1 MTLDLT
7 QFHETFFAESFEAL
21 DSMEAALLKLS
32 AGDADLDLVN
42 TIFRVAHSIK
52 GGSATFGF
60 ADIAGFTHTLE
71 TLLDQL
77 RSGKRRADA
86 ALVDTLLRSCD
97 LMREMLGA
105 TQSKQP
111 IDKSRVGALHA
122 EIELVLETLADAPA
136 TAATAGTAMTTA
148 AAATAAT
155 AAAPPPQATAA
166 PSAASTA
173 AQSAEAAPSGWRI
186 HFVPGPKLLRNGND
200 PLRLLRELATIAP
213 CEVRVDAKWVPP
225 LSELDAEECRLSWR
239 VEVKG
244 AVPEAA
250 IQSVFDWVEGE
261 CDLNLE
267 AFGAAAQV
275 TTASPAP
282 QLPAEAEPVVPAA
295 AAIAPVAPSPSH
307 PQSAAPAPAQSLS
320 QAPAQS
326 SAPASAPTPAPAADE
341 PAARSHAPTATD
353 GGSIRVSI
361 EKIDELLN
369 SVGELVITQSVLS
382 QLAAP
387 LEGREAED
395 LRNALGQLERH
406 MRGLQESV
414 MRVRMLPISVV
425 FNRFPRLVRDLGQR
439 LGKRIELRLNGD
451 STELDK
457 TVLEKIGDPLVHLVR
472 NAIDHGIET
481 PEVRLAA
488 GKAAHGLIEL
498 NAYHKGGNV
507 IVEVSDDGGGLR
519 REKILAKARER
530 GLVSGEEELSEERVF
545 NLIFAPGFST
555 ADVVS
560 DVSGRGVGM
569 DVVKRNINELGGHVQ
584 IHSVPGQGSTVRIR
598 LPLTLAIL
606 DGQLARVGGE
616 GYVVPIVSI
625 VETIQVRAEQ
635 VSSIAARAQVFRL
648 RDDYLPIVRLYELF
662 GIEPQHTDL
671 LDGLLMIVEAD
682 GKRVGLFV
690 DELMS
695 QQQVVIKSLETNFRP
710 VVGFAG
716 ATMLG
721 DGRVALILD
730 IPGVIARFHDRESRG
745 EAARQAAA

>member
-1 MTLDLT
+1 MTLDLA
-7 QFHETFFAESFEAL
+7 QFHETFFAESNEAL

-32 AGDADLDLVN
+32 AGDADLELIN

-60 ADIAGFTHTLE
+60 TDVAAFTHTLE
-71 TLLDQL
+71 TLLDQM
-77 RSGKRRADA
+77 RGGKRHVDSG
-86 ALVDTLLRSCD
+86 LVDTLLRSGD
-97 LMREMLGA
+97 MMREMLAA
-105 TQSKQP
+105 TQARHP
-111 IDKSRVGALHA
+111 IDQERVAALHA
-122 EIELVLETLADAPA
+122 EIEKIMA
-136 TAATAGTAMTTA
+136 TGGAGA
-148 AAATAAT
+148 AAAAPAGAAMQV
-155 AAAPPPQATAA
+155 AV
-166 PSAASTA
+166 SAVPDEGDTR
-173 AQSAEAAPSGWRI
+173 SGWRI

-213 CEVRVDAKWVPP
+213 CDVRADAKWIPP
-225 LSELDAEECRLSWR
+225 LRELDPEECRLSWR
-239 VEVKG
+239 IEVSG
-244 AVPEAA
+244 AIEESALK
-250 IQSVFDWVEGE
+250 SVFDWVDGE

-267 AFGAAAQV
+267 AFGPAAGAV
-275 TTASPAP
+275 ASAPA
-282 QLPAEAEPVVPAA
+282 VVPASTPETSAVAMPSLPIEEPVAAPKA
-295 AAIAPVAPSPSH
+295 AATT
-307 PQSAAPAPAQSLS
+307 AAATTAAS
-320 QAPAQS
+320 QA
-326 SAPASAPTPAPAADE
+326 AAG
-341 PAARSHAPTATD
+341 D

-361 EKIDELLN
+361 EKVDELLN

-387 LEGREAED
+387 LEGRDAEE
-395 LRNALGQLERH
+395 LRSALGQLERH
-406 MRGLQESV
+406 MRALQESV

-425 FNRFPRLVRDLGQR
+425 FNRFPRLVRDLGQK
-439 LGKRIELRLNGD
+439 LGKKIELRLTGD

-472 NAIDHGIET
+472 NAMDHGIEM
-481 PEVRLAA
+481 PEVRIAA
-488 GKAAHGLIEL
+488 GKSAHGVIEL

-507 IVEVSDDGGGLR
+507 VVEVIDDGGGLKCD
-519 REKILAKARER
+519 KILAKARER
-530 GLVSGEEELSEERVF
+530 GLVGPDEELSEERVF

-560 DVSGRGVGM
+560 DLSGRGVGM

-584 IHSVPGQGSTVRIR
+584 IHSTAGKGSMVRIR

-606 DGQLARVGGE
+606 DGQLARVGSE
-616 GYVVPIVSI
+616 VYVVPIVSI
-625 VETIQVRAEQ
+625 VETIQARQEQ

-648 RDDYLPIVRLYELF
+648 RDDYLPIVRLYDLF
-662 GIEPQHTDL
+662 GVEPQHTDL

-710 VVGFAG
+710 VLGLAG

-730 IPGVIARFHDRESRG
+730 IPGVIARFQNK
-745 EAARQAAA
+745 EAHITPAQRAA

>member
-1 MTLDLT
+1 MTLDLA
-7 QFHETFFAESFEAL
+7 QFHETFFAESNEAL

-32 AGDADLDLVN
+32 AGDADLELIN

-60 ADIAGFTHTLE
+60 TDVAAFTHTLE
-71 TLLDQL
+71 TLLDQM
-77 RSGKRRADA
+77 RGGKRHVDSG
-86 ALVDTLLRSCD
+86 LVDTLLRSGD
-97 LMREMLGA
+97 MMREMLAA
-105 TQSKQP
+105 TQARHP
-111 IDKSRVGALHA
+111 IDQERVAALHA
-122 EIELVLETLADAPA
+122 EIEKIMA
-136 TAATAGTAMTTA
+136 TGGAGA
-148 AAATAAT
+148 AAAAPAGAAMQV
-155 AAAPPPQATAA
+155 AV
-166 PSAASTA
+166 SAVPDEGDTR
-173 AQSAEAAPSGWRI
+173 SGWRI

-213 CEVRVDAKWVPP
+213 CDVRADAKWIPP
-225 LSELDAEECRLSWR
+225 LRELDPEECRLSWR
-239 VEVKG
+239 IEVSG
-244 AVPEAA
+244 AIEESALK
-250 IQSVFDWVEGE
+250 SVFDWVDGE

-267 AFGAAAQV
+267 AFGPAAGAV
-275 TTASPAP
+275 ASAPA
-282 QLPAEAEPVVPAA
+282 VVPASTPDTTAVAMPSLPIEEPVAAPKA
-295 AAIAPVAPSPSH
+295 AATT
-307 PQSAAPAPAQSLS
+307 AAATTAAS
-320 QAPAQS
+320 QA
-326 SAPASAPTPAPAADE
+326 AAG
-341 PAARSHAPTATD
+341 D

-361 EKIDELLN
+361 EKVDELLN

-387 LEGREAED
+387 LEGRDAEE
-395 LRNALGQLERH
+395 LRSALGQLERH
-406 MRGLQESV
+406 MRALQESV

-425 FNRFPRLVRDLGQR
+425 FNRFPRLVRDLGQK
-439 LGKRIELRLNGD
+439 LGKKIELRLTGD

-472 NAIDHGIET
+472 NAMDHGIEM
-481 PEVRLAA
+481 PEVRIAA
-488 GKAAHGLIEL
+488 GKSAHGVIEL

-507 IVEVSDDGGGLR
+507 VVEVIDDGGGLKCY
-519 REKILAKARER
+519 KILAKARER
-530 GLVSGEEELSEERVF
+530 GLVGPDEQLSEERVF

-560 DVSGRGVGM
+560 DLSGRGVGM

-584 IHSVPGQGSTVRIR
+584 IHSTAGKGSMVRIR

-606 DGQLARVGGE
+606 DGQLARVGSE
-616 GYVVPIVSI
+616 VYVVPIVSI
-625 VETIQVRAEQ
+625 VETIQARQEQ

-648 RDDYLPIVRLYELF
+648 RDDYLPIVRLYDLF
-662 GIEPQHTDL
+662 GVEPQHTDL

-710 VVGFAG
+710 VLGLAG

-730 IPGVIARFHDRESRG
+730 IPGVIARFQNK
-745 EAARQAAA
+745 EAHITPAQRAA

>member
-1 MTLDLT
+1 MTLDLA
-7 QFHETFFAESFEAL
+7 QFHETFFAESNEAL

-32 AGDADLDLVN
+32 AGDADLELIN

-60 ADIAGFTHTLE
+60 TDVAAFTHTLE
-71 TLLDQL
+71 TLLDQM
-77 RSGKRRADA
+77 RGGKRHVDSG
-86 ALVDTLLRSCD
+86 LVDTLLRSGD
-97 LMREMLGA
+97 MMREMLAA
-105 TQSKQP
+105 TQARHP
-111 IDKSRVGALHA
+111 IDQERVAALHA
-122 EIELVLETLADAPA
+122 EIEKIMA
-136 TAATAGTAMTTA
+136 TGGAGA
-148 AAATAAT
+148 AAAAPAGAAMPV
-155 AAAPPPQATAA
+155 AV
-166 PSAASTA
+166 SAVPDEGDTR
-173 AQSAEAAPSGWRI
+173 SGWRI

-213 CEVRVDAKWVPP
+213 CDVRADAKWIPP
-225 LSELDAEECRLSWR
+225 LRELDPEECRLSWR
-239 VEVKG
+239 IEVSG
-244 AVPEAA
+244 AIEESALK
-250 IQSVFDWVEGE
+250 SVFDWVVGE

-267 AFGAAAQV
+267 AFGPAAGAV
-275 TTASPAP
+275 ASAPA
-282 QLPAEAEPVVPAA
+282 VVPASTPETSAVAMPSLPIEEPVAAPKA
-295 AAIAPVAPSPSH
+295 AATT
-307 PQSAAPAPAQSLS
+307 AAATTAAS
-320 QAPAQS
+320 QA
-326 SAPASAPTPAPAADE
+326 AAG
-341 PAARSHAPTATD
+341 D

-361 EKIDELLN
+361 EKVDELLN

-387 LEGREAED
+387 LEGRDAEE
-395 LRNALGQLERH
+395 LRSALGQLERH
-406 MRGLQESV
+406 MRALQESV

-425 FNRFPRLVRDLGQR
+425 FNRFPRLVRDLGQK
-439 LGKRIELRLNGD
+439 LGKKIELRLTGD

-472 NAIDHGIET
+472 NAMDHGIEM
-481 PEVRLAA
+481 PEVRIAA
-488 GKAAHGLIEL
+488 GKSAHGVIEL

-507 IVEVSDDGGGLR
+507 VVEVIDDGGGLKR
-519 REKILAKARER
+519 DKILAKARER
-530 GLVSGEEELSEERVF
+530 GLVGPDEELSEERVF

-560 DVSGRGVGM
+560 DLSGRGVGM

-584 IHSVPGQGSTVRIR
+584 IHSTAGKGSMVRIR

-606 DGQLARVGGE
+606 DGQLARVGSE
-616 GYVVPIVSI
+616 VYVVPIVSI
-625 VETIQVRAEQ
+625 VETIQARQEQ

-648 RDDYLPIVRLYELF
+648 RDDYLPIVRLYDLF
-662 GIEPQHTDL
+662 GVEPQHTDL

-710 VVGFAG
+710 VLGLAG

-730 IPGVIARFHDRESRG
+730 IPGVIARFQNK
-745 EAARQAAA
+745 EAHITPAQRAA

>member
-1 MTLDLT
+1 MTLDLA
-7 QFHETFFAESFEAL
+7 QFHETFFAESNEAL

-32 AGDADLDLVN
+32 AGDADLELIN

-60 ADIAGFTHTLE
+60 TDVAAFTHTLE
-71 TLLDQL
+71 TLLDQM
-77 RSGKRRADA
+77 RGGKRHVDSG
-86 ALVDTLLRSCD
+86 LVDTLLRSGD
-97 LMREMLGA
+97 MMREMLAA
-105 TQSKQP
+105 TQARHP
-111 IDKSRVGALHA
+111 IDQERVAALHA
-122 EIELVLETLADAPA
+122 EIEKILA
-136 TAATAGTAMTTA
+136 TGGAGA
-148 AAATAAT
+148 AAAAPAGAAMQV
-155 AAAPPPQATAA
+155 AV
-166 PSAASTA
+166 SAVPDEGDTR
-173 AQSAEAAPSGWRI
+173 SGWRI

-213 CEVRVDAKWVPP
+213 CDVRADAKWIPP
-225 LSELDAEECRLSWR
+225 LRELDPEECRLSWR
-239 VEVKG
+239 IEVSG
-244 AVPEAA
+244 AIEESALK
-250 IQSVFDWVEGE
+250 SVFDWVDGE

-267 AFGAAAQV
+267 AFGPAAGAV
-275 TTASPAP
+275 ASAPA
-282 QLPAEAEPVVPAA
+282 VVPASTPETSAVAMPSLPIEEPVAAPKA
-295 AAIAPVAPSPSH
+295 AATT
-307 PQSAAPAPAQSLS
+307 AAATTAAS
-320 QAPAQS
+320 QA
-326 SAPASAPTPAPAADE
+326 AAG
-341 PAARSHAPTATD
+341 D

-361 EKIDELLN
+361 EKVDELLN

-387 LEGREAED
+387 LEGRDAEE
-395 LRNALGQLERH
+395 LRSALGQLERH
-406 MRGLQESV
+406 MRALQESV

-425 FNRFPRLVRDLGQR
+425 FNRFPRLVRDLGQK
-439 LGKRIELRLNGD
+439 LGKKIELRLTGD

-472 NAIDHGIET
+472 NAMDHGIEM
-481 PEVRLAA
+481 PEVRIAA
-488 GKAAHGLIEL
+488 GKSAHGVIEL

-507 IVEVSDDGGGLR
+507 VVEVIDDGGGLKCD
-519 REKILAKARER
+519 KILAKARER
-530 GLVSGEEELSEERVF
+530 GLVGPDEELSEERVF

-560 DVSGRGVGM
+560 DLSGRGVGM

-584 IHSVPGQGSTVRIR
+584 IHSTAGKGSMVRIR

-606 DGQLARVGGE
+606 DGQLARVGSE
-616 GYVVPIVSI
+616 VYVVPIVSI
-625 VETIQVRAEQ
+625 VETIQARQEQ

-648 RDDYLPIVRLYELF
+648 RDDYLPIVRLYDLF
-662 GIEPQHTDL
+662 GVEPQHTDL

-710 VVGFAG
+710 VLGLAG

-730 IPGVIARFHDRESRG
+730 IPGVIARFQNK
-745 EAARQAAA
+745 EAHITPAQRAA

>member
-1 MTLDLT
+1 MTLDLA

-32 AGDADLDLVN
+32 AGDADLDLIN

-60 ADIAGFTHTLE
+60 TDVAGFTHTLE

-77 RSGKRRADA
+77 RSGKRRVDSG
-86 ALVDTLLRSCD
+86 LVDTLLRSCD

-105 TQSKQP
+105 TQSKQA
-111 IDKSRVGALHA
+111 IDKARVSALHA
-122 EIELVLETLADAPA
+122 EIELIMASSGAAANAVPA
-136 TAATAGTAMTTA
+136 AEPGAAKPA
-148 AAATAAT
+148 AAAPVVLDAAD
-155 AAAPPPQATAA
+155 AR
-166 PSAASTA
+166 
-173 AQSAEAAPSGWRI
+173 SGWRI

-200 PLRLLRELATIAP
+200 PLRLLRELTSLAP
-213 CEVRVDAKWVPP
+213 CDVRVDAKWIPP
-225 LSELDAEECRLSWR
+225 LGDLDPEECRLSWR
-239 VEVKG
+239 IEVNGDVK
-244 AVPEAA
+244 EAA
-250 IQSVFDWVEGE
+250 IRSVFDWVEGE

-267 AFGAAAQV
+267 AFGPASVTSVAAQAAAPGV
-275 TTASPAP
+275 V
-282 QLPAEAEPVVPAA
+282 AEM
-295 AAIAPVAPSPSH
+295 
-307 PQSAAPAPAQSLS
+307 AAPAPAVA
-320 QAPAQS
+320 APAPV
-326 SAPASAPTPAPAADE
+326 PADEVAAVAKAGPQAAPAA
-341 PAARSHAPTATD
+341 AAHSASGD

-361 EKIDELLN
+361 EKVDELLN

-387 LEGREAED
+387 LEGRDAEE
-395 LRNALGQLERH
+395 LRSALGQLERH
-406 MRGLQESV
+406 MRALQESV

-439 LGKRIELRLNGD
+439 LGKKIELRLTGD
-451 STELDK
+451 TTELDK

-481 PEVRLAA
+481 PDARIAA
-488 GKAAHGLIEL
+488 GKPAHGLIEL

-507 IVEVSDDGGGLR
+507 VVEVIDDGGGLR

-530 GLVSGEEELSEERVF
+530 GLVGADEELSEDRVY

-584 IHSVPGQGSTVRIR
+584 ITSTPGRGSTVRIR

-606 DGQLARVGGE
+606 DGQLARVGE
-616 GYVVPIVSI
+616 EVYVVPIVSI
-625 VETIQVRAEQ
+625 VETIQVRSEL
-635 VSSIAARAQVFRL
+635 VNSIAARAQVFRL

-662 GIEPQHTDL
+662 GVEPQHTEL

-710 VVGFAG
+710 VLGLAG

-730 IPGVIARFHDRESRG
+730 IPGVITQFQNRESRRDPAQR
-745 EAARQAAA
+745 AA

>member
-1 MTLDLT
+1 MTLDLA
-7 QFHETFFAESFEAL
+7 QFHDTFFAESFEAL

-32 AGDADLDLVN
+32 AGDADLELVN
-42 TIFRVAHSIK
+42 TVFRVAHSIK

-60 ADIAGFTHTLE
+60 ADVAAFTHTLE
-71 TLLDQL
+71 TLLDQM
-77 RSGKRRADA
+77 RAGKRRVDSG
-86 ALVDTLLRSCD
+86 LVDTLLRSCD

-105 TQSKQP
+105 TQSRKAA
-111 IDKSRVGALHA
+111 DKGRVAALHA
-122 EIELVLETLADAPA
+122 EIELIM
-136 TAATAGTAMTTA
+136 AMPGEA
-148 AAATAAT
+148 SVGT
-155 AAAPPPQATAA
+155 AAAPAPAATT
-166 PSAASTA
+166 PEPIETR
-173 AQSAEAAPSGWRI
+173 SGWRI

-200 PLRLLRELATIAP
+200 PLRLLRELTTLAP
-213 CEVRVDAKWVPP
+213 CEARVDAKWVPP
-225 LSELDAEECRLSWR
+225 LSELDPEECRLSWR
-239 VEVKG
+239 IEVNGPVK
-244 AVPEAA
+244 EAA
-250 IQSVFDWVEGE
+250 IKAVFDWVDGE
-261 CDLNLE
+261 CDLNIE
-267 AFGAAAQV
+267 AFGPAADATV
-275 TTASPAP
+275 MMPALK
-282 QLPAEAEPVVPAA
+282 LPAGVEFETPASVA
-295 AAIAPVAPSPSH
+295 APVAVAA
-307 PQSAAPAPAQSLS
+307 AAPAPATPPAEESAAKPS
-320 QAPAQS
+320 QAA
-326 SAPASAPTPAPAADE
+326 APAA
-341 PAARSHAPTATD
+341 AAAAASGD

-361 EKIDELLN
+361 EKVDELLN

-387 LEGREAED
+387 LEGRDAEQ
-395 LRNALGQLERH
+395 LRNALAQLERH

-414 MRVRMLPISVV
+414 MRVRMLPINVV
-425 FNRFPRLVRDLGQR
+425 FNRFPRLVRDLGQK
-439 LGKRIELRLNGD
+439 LGKKIELRLTGD
-451 STELDK
+451 TTELDK

-488 GKAAHGLIEL
+488 GKPAHGIIEL

-507 IVEVSDDGGGLR
+507 IVEVSDDGGGLKR
-519 REKILAKARER
+519 DRILSKARER
-530 GLVSGEEELSEERVF
+530 GLIGADEELTDDRAY

-584 IHSVPGQGSTVRIR
+584 IHSTPGKGSMVRIR

-606 DGQLARVGGE
+606 DGQLARVGSE
-616 GYVVPIVSI
+616 VYVVPIVSI
-625 VETIQVRAEQ
+625 VETIQVRQEL
-635 VSSIAARAQVFRL
+635 VSSIAARAQLFRL

-682 GKRVGLFV
+682 GQRVGLFV

-710 VVGFAG
+710 VPGLAG

-730 IPGVIARFHDRESRG
+730 IPGVISRFQGREGRRDPAQR
-745 EAARQAAA
+745 AA